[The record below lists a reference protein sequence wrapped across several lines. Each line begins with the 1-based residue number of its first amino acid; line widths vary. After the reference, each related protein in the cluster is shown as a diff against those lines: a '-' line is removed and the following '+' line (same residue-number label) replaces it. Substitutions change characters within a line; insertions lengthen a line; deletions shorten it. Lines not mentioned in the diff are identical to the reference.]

1 MWAFVIYYVAVV
13 IYTLVLLILKRPS
26 VLLQFLILVSVPF
39 AGIAIVAALL
49 WNSDKTTNLPEWLI
63 RRQAVPESDWLIP
76 DKEKEKNIVP
86 FSDALYLNSSLLRRQ
101 LLIDMLKNEKNVHQ
115 DVLKQALQNDDTE
128 TAHYAAVAL
137 QKSKSETMGK
147 LTELERRHAENPNDV
162 VTLYE
167 WKRELSQAIELEFL
181 DPATESGLRRRHLM
195 VLSKIQELTP
205 SADLDIYRESL
216 DAMMQLQASKEE
228 LEQLA
233 LKIRTNFEP
242 SEEQLLLLMKI
253 AYLTKNK
260 SSLGELVSSIR
271 ASSMTL
277 SPQGLQ
283 QLRFW
288 MQG

>member
-101 LLIDMLKNEKNVHQ
+101 LLIDMLKNEKKVHQ

>member
-49 WNSDKTTNLPEWLI
+49 WNSDKTTSLPEWLI

-195 VLSKIQELTP
+195 VLAKIQELTP

>member
-49 WNSDKTTNLPEWLI
+49 WNSDKTTSLPEWLI

-147 LTELERRHAENPNDV
+147 LTELERRQAENPNDV

-205 SADLDIYRESL
+205 SADLGIYRESL

>member
-49 WNSDKTTNLPEWLI
+49 WNSDKTTSLPEWLI

>member
-1 MWAFVIYYVAVV
+1 MWAFVIYYVAVI

-49 WNSDKTTNLPEWLI
+49 WNSDKTTSLPEWLI

-101 LLIDMLKNEKNVHQ
+101 LLIDMLKNEKRVHQ

-147 LTELERRHAENPNDV
+147 LTELERRHVENPSDV
-162 VTLYE
+162 LTLYE

-195 VLSKIQELTP
+195 VLTKIQELTP
-205 SADLDIYRESL
+205 SVDLEVYRESL
-216 DAMMQLQASKEE
+216 DAMIRLQAPKEE

-260 SSLGELVSSIR
+260 SSLGELVSTIR

>member
-49 WNSDKTTNLPEWLI
+49 WNSDKTTSLPEWLI

-147 LTELERRHAENPNDV
+147 LTELERRHAENPNDM

-271 ASSMTL
+271 ASSMIL